1 MFHWLAHALRL
12 NYVTVYTW
20 WDKEDLMVGFKCTKC
35 GDILSVHKSLGNQ
48 TPNVWGINKG
58 LIMSDTLSKVFK
70 IERIEVMPAPHKFI
84 NTHEDYVEGYND
96 CVREISQY
104 EIDVEKLRELM
115 DCESTKFMVTD
126 DYGEASE
133 SLAQHLASNASKWI
147 VRKQ

>member
-84 NTHEDYVEGYND
+84 NTHEDYCEGYND
-96 CVREISQY
+96 CLNDLDQLSP
-104 EIDVEKLRELM
+104 DVNKLEELI
-115 DCESTKFMVTD
+115 TD
-126 DYGEASE
+126 IKQHELYDLNLGSKY
-133 SLAQHLASNASKWI
+133 LAKQIINKMNVWI
-147 VRKQ
+147 VKKG